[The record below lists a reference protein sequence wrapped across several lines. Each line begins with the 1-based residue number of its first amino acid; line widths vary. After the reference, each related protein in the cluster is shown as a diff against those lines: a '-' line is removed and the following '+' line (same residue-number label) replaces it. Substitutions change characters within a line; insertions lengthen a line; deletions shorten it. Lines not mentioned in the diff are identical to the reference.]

1 MKVQINNTKEI
12 ELIELDDSCTTVN
25 VNEIITQVKTYV
37 KKPIKVEA
45 IIWTGSLTCPVREFL
60 KSGNCSTLR
69 YVDDKDLYI
78 GTLEGEMKCNVGDYI
93 IKGVKGE
100 FYPCKPDIFKQ
111 TYEEVTPVKE
121 PTIEDIVKKSM
132 EVKEC

>member
-1 MKVQINNTKEI
+1 MTKEI
-12 ELIELDDSCTTVN
+12 KLNDSCTPVN

-45 IIWTGSLTCPVREFL
+45 IIWTGVLTYLVREFF
-60 KSGNCSTLR
+60 KGGNCSMLR
-69 YVDDKDLYI
+69 YVDNKDLYI

-121 PTIEDIVKKSM
+121 PTIEDIVI
-132 EVKEC
+132 

>member
-1 MKVQINNTKEI
+1 MKVIIDGNKEVV
-12 ELIELDDSCTTVN
+12 LDDACNTVD
-25 VNEIITQVKTYV
+25 VNEILTHVKTYV
-37 KKPIKVEA
+37 KKPVKIEA
-45 IIWTGSLTCPVREFL
+45 IIWTGKLTKPVREFL
-60 KSGNCSTLR
+60 KSGNCSKIR
-69 YVDDKDLYI
+69 YINNCDLYI
-78 GTLEGEMKCNVGDYI
+78 ETLEGEMKCSLGDYI

-121 PTIEDIVKKSM
+121 PTTEDILNKSM